1 MRKIRLT
8 SAVVA
13 STALLLLALPLCPA
27 DAEESAAG
35 SVIGWV
41 EDSRGTPVSGA
52 LVSFFAKG
60 MRGGGLIAFS
70 DDAGRFMLQSLPAGS
85 YTVRAVGRGLK
96 QAQAQR
102 LTVFPNQGAILSL
115 SLPGFGELSEK
126 EGADK
131 GREWTWLLRHKA
143 RSVLEDSGVVVAPGD
158 AISAE
163 VERGASP
170 WLPGLG
176 GSMEVIAN
184 ANSLGAQGND
194 SAASDLLSGTGALRL
209 QGKLG
214 DVASFTL
221 GGLVAESQDTT
232 WRMAGEFLVE
242 PGSGHQIR
250 TGAGYGTR
258 FVRPLNG
265 AEPEVRLEA
274 GTIGALFVEDRWT
287 MSDRFTATLG
297 ARHSY
302 VGFVTGDQN
311 HIDPLLALELKAGAA
326 TTLLASAEERTIVPG
341 GDLLTLSTLSV
352 APAIV
357 YADLE
362 GSLAPEHLVRYA
374 MGVDRRFGAGRIGLH
389 AFRESTTDQLVNA
402 FGGSEAART
411 LRIDNRG
418 AMVTRGVTI
427 DLGHGV
433 GRVIH
438 GSVAY
443 SFGRLRR
450 ELAGPGVVF
459 DAAPLAITDG
469 RFHDVT
475 ARVETFIE
483 PTDTRLVAF
492 YRLNLIQPE
501 GGEAERASTT
511 SRNTRFDVQL
521 SQGLPFLGDLTRAD
535 WELLVAVRNLF
546 YETAEG
552 GMLDEMAV
560 LNPPTRVMGGIS
572 VRF

>member
-1 MRKIRLT
+1 M
-8 SAVVA
+8 
-13 STALLLLALPLCPA
+13 
-27 DAEESAAG
+27 
-35 SVIGWV
+35 GWV

-60 MRGGGLIAFS
+60 MRGGGLVAFS
-70 DDAGRFMLQSLPAGS
+70 DETGRFMLPSLPAGS
-85 YTVRAVGRGLK
+85 YTVRAVGRGVK

-102 LTVFPNQGAILSL
+102 VTVLPNQGAILSL
-115 SLPGFGELSEK
+115 SLPGFGELTEK
-126 EGADK
+126 EAAEK
-131 GREWTWLLRHKA
+131 SREWTWLLRHKT
-143 RSVLEDSGVVVAPGD
+143 RSVLENDGVVVTPRD
-158 AISAE
+158 AVFDE
-163 VERGASP
+163 VERASSP
-170 WLPGLG
+170 WLPEIG
-176 GSMEVIAN
+176 GSVEVVAN
-184 ANSLGAQGND
+184 ANSLGNRTSD
-194 SAASDLLSGTGALRL
+194 AAVGELLSGTGALRL

-221 GGLVAESQDTT
+221 GGLVAESEDTT
-232 WRMAGEFLVE
+232 WRMATEFLVE
-242 PGSGHQIR
+242 PGGGHEIR

-265 AEPEVRLEA
+265 LEPEVRLEA
-274 GTIGALFVEDRWT
+274 GTVGALFLEDRWT
-287 MSDRFTATLG
+287 MSERFTTTLG

-311 HIDPLLALELKAGAA
+311 YLDPLLALEFKAGKV

-374 MGVDRRFGAGRIGLH
+374 LGVDRRIGAGRIGLR
-389 AFRESTTDQLVNA
+389 AFREGTTDQLVNS
-402 FGGSEAART
+402 FGGSDAART

-418 AMVTRGVTI
+418 AMATRGVTI
-427 DLGHGV
+427 DIAHGV
-433 GRVIH
+433 GQVIH
-438 GSVAY
+438 GSIAY
-443 SFGRLRR
+443 SFGRLHRDP
-450 ELAGPGVVF
+450 AGPG
-459 DAAPLAITDG
+459 LAFEAMPFAVADG
-469 RFHDVT
+469 RFHDLT

-492 YRLNLIQPE
+492 YRLNFIRPE
-501 GGEAERASTT
+501 GGEAEHPLTG
-511 SRNTRFDVQL
+511 RNTRFDVQL

-535 WELLVAVRNLF
+535 WDLLVAVRNLF

>member
-1 MRKIRLT
+1 MEPVKKTR
-8 SAVVA
+8 
-13 STALLLLALPLCPA
+13 STLAAMGSVALLLLALPLCPA

-52 LVSFFAKG
+52 LVSFFGKG
-60 MRGGGLIAFS
+60 MRGGGLVAFS
-70 DDAGRFMLQSLPAGS
+70 DQAGRFMLPSLPAGS

-96 QAQAQR
+96 QARAQR
-102 LTVFPNQGAILSL
+102 FTVLPNQDAILSL
-115 SLPGFGELSEK
+115 SLPVFGALTETEA
-126 EGADK
+126 ADK
-131 GREWTWLLRHKA
+131 AREWTWLLRHKR
-143 RSVLEDSGVVVAPGD
+143 RSVLEDSGVVVTPRD
-158 AISAE
+158 AVLADLE
-163 VERGASP
+163 QAAAP
-170 WLPGLG
+170 WLPEIG
-176 GSMEVIAN
+176 GSVEVV
-184 ANSLGAQGND
+184 ANSLGARGSD
-194 SAASDLLSGTGALRL
+194 IAAGDPLSGTGALRL
-209 QGKLG
+209 EGKLG

-221 GGLVAESQDTT
+221 GGLLAESEDTT
-232 WRMAGEFLVE
+232 WRMAAEFLVE
-242 PGSGHQIR
+242 PGGGHKIR

-265 AEPEVRLEA
+265 LEPEVRLEP
-274 GTIGALFVEDRWT
+274 GTVGALFVEDRWT
-287 MSDRFTATLG
+287 ISERVTATLG

-341 GDLLTLSTLSV
+341 GDLLTLSTLSA
-352 APAIV
+352 APAIM
-357 YADLE
+357 YAALD
-362 GSLAPEHLVRYA
+362 GSLAPEHLMRYA
-374 MGVDRRFGAGRIGLH
+374 VGVDRRFGGGRIGVR
-389 AFRESTTDQLVNA
+389 AFRESTSDQLVNL
-402 FGGSEAART
+402 FNRSEALRT

-418 AMVTRGVTI
+418 AMATEGFTI

-433 GRVIH
+433 GQVLR
-438 GSVAY
+438 GSIAW
-443 SFGRLRR
+443 SFGRLHRDLA
-450 ELAGPGVVF
+450 EPGGAAVLAGTG
-459 DAAPLAITDG
+459 G
-469 RFHDVT
+469 RFYDVA

-492 YRLNLIQPE
+492 YRLNFIRPQ
-501 GGEAERASTT
+501 GGEAERGLTRT
-511 SRNTRFDVQL
+511 GRNARFDVQL
-521 SQGLPFLGDLTRAD
+521 SQGLPFLGDLTRTD
-535 WELLVAVRNLF
+535 WDLLVVVRNLF